1 MRILSLYLSK
11 LSCLFFFLVW
21 YVLFFSFY
29 LNLTWLGFFIF
40 LFYILFFFC
49 IHVILL
55 LLFYVSI
62 LRNPIFL
69 TYRKSICTSYRK
81 NISNDEAKCRKM
93 LYVVKFS
100 YTYCIRC
107 TVKLGGFLRM
117 PQNLAKSPSCFDVF
131 TKRLVN
137 VQVNVKTSGRFPKK
151 CPEDF
156 EEEGIS

>member
-1 MRILSLYLSK
+1 MRILSFYFSK

-21 YVLFFSFY
+21 LYYFSPY
-29 LNLTWLGFFIF
+29 IWIWLGFFNF
-40 LFYILFFFC
+40 LFYILFSFC
-49 IHVILL
+49 IHVIL

-69 TYRKSICTSYRK
+69 THRKSICTSYRK
-81 NISNDEAKCRKM
+81 NISNDGAKCRKM

-107 TVKLGGFLRM
+107 IVKLGGFLRM

-137 VQVNVKTSGRFPKK
+137 VQVNVRTSGRFPKK